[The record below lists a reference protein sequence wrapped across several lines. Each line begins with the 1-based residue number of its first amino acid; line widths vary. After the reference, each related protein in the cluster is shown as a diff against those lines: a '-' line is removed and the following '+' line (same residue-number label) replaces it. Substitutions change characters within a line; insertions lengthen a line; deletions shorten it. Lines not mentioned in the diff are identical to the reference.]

1 MTNLDKNIKRKY
13 SFSEYKPDW
22 INQFNSIQDF
32 LKSVFKEKAINIE
45 HVGSTSIPGM
55 KAKPIIDGLVIVKD
69 VEDLKNETKE
79 MIEAGYEYGENYI
92 GPDTVI
98 FFKTGPDGEKTQNI
112 HVCENGHSKQRQF
125 LVMRN
130 FFRTFPEKAKEYSEL
145 KESNSKKGNYIERY
159 PNLKNHC

>member
-79 MIEAGYEYGENYI
+79 MIE
-92 GPDTVI
+92 T
-98 FFKTGPDGEKTQNI
+98 
-112 HVCENGHSKQRQF
+112 
-125 LVMRN
+125 
-130 FFRTFPEKAKEYSEL
+130 
-145 KESNSKKGNYIERY
+145 KG
-159 PNLKNHC
+159 